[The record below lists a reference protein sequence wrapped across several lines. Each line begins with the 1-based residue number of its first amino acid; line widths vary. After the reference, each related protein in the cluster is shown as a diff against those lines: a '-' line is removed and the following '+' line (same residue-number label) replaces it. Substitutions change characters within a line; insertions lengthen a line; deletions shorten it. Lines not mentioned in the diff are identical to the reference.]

1 MGNSIRTSWA
11 VLSVLTAVTLW
22 TYFPTFGDVVERW
35 ATNPLYSHG
44 YLVPLFAAFVLW
56 RRRSMLG
63 GGLGDPSWYGVPCVL
78 FGVLLHLAGAYFYF
92 DWASSFFLLPVLAGL
107 CLAAGGTKML
117 AWSWPAIAFLVFML
131 PLPYRL
137 EVSLAYPLQRL
148 ATIAST
154 YLLQTVGFPAVA
166 EGNIIIMEE
175 ARIGVVEAC
184 AGLGMLVTFT
194 ALTTAVAML
203 LRRSLFDKII
213 IVLSALPIAIAANV
227 VRIVVTGILAE
238 TIGNEAADEF
248 FHGLFGYMMPAV
260 ALSMLWVEMKILAM
274 LIVDAPVVNESTFG
288 LAQVF
293 SAKESVSPRGKVLEV
308 R

>member
-1 MGNSIRTSWA
+1 
-11 VLSVLTAVTLW
+11 
-22 TYFPTFGDVVERW
+22 
-35 ATNPLYSHG
+35 
-44 YLVPLFAAFVLW
+44 
-56 RRRSMLG
+56 
-63 GGLGDPSWYGVPCVL
+63 
-78 FGVLLHLAGAYFYF
+78 
-92 DWASSFFLLPVLAGL
+92 
-107 CLAAGGTKML
+107 ML